1 MSNEQTP
8 NEIAQLQEALRAFAR
23 ERDWEQFH
31 SPKNLAMA
39 LMAEAAEVGE
49 HFLWLDNAQS
59 AALPAEQQ
67 AEVALEL
74 ADVFLYLLRLA
85 DQLHVDLAAVARQKM
100 SINADRYPVAL
111 AKGRSDKYNRLR
123 QAPEHED

>member
-85 DQLHVDLAAVARQKM
+85 DQLHVDLASVARQKM

>member
-85 DQLHVDLAAVARQKM
+85 DQLHVDLGAVARRKM
-100 SINADRYPVAL
+100 SINAERYPVAL